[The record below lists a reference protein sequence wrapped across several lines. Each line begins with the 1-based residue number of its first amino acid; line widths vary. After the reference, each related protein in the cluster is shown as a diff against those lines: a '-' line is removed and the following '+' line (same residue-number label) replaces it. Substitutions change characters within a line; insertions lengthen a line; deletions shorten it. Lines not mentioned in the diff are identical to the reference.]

1 MVLVRT
7 CFPFGDSANKSQQC
21 SLHHTA
27 IIISEHVEE
36 NPKIHTQQP
45 IVSCLVDPE
54 RFDADPDPTFQA
66 DADPDP
72 APDTNP
78 FTMVIHFF
86 SSNLQLLF
94 PKSSKTCH
102 V

>member
-1 MVLVRT
+1 M
-7 CFPFGDSANKSQQC
+7 A
-21 SLHHTA
+21 
-27 IIISEHVEE
+27 
-36 NPKIHTQQP
+36 
-45 IVSCLVDPE
+45 DPE

-72 APDTNP
+72 APDLDPEPNP
-78 FTMVIHFF
+78 FTRVKIFS

-94 PKSSKTCH
+94 PKPSKTCH

>member
-1 MVLVRT
+1 M
-7 CFPFGDSANKSQQC
+7 A
-21 SLHHTA
+21 
-27 IIISEHVEE
+27 
-36 NPKIHTQQP
+36 
-45 IVSCLVDPE
+45 DPE

-72 APDTNP
+72 APDLDPEPNP
-78 FTMVIHFF
+78 FSRVQEIFS

-94 PKSSKTCH
+94 PKPSKTCH